1 MSDEARRQAQA
12 MLQQTRQH
20 LTSLVEQHTRAY
32 SVWLDLCERTLKG
45 EASFD
50 DVVETSLSLT
60 QEYFAK
66 LSSCVGTANL
76 LAGDQFDQM
85 SEAAGPH
92 VMAAGG
98 AALARVAKLPP
109 VKFRGPGSSSV
120 DSQNVLIRQLADGS
134 LHVTLT
140 ALDETLPDG
149 TYVADV
155 QPQSAG
161 VAPTPFTE
169 LSATKTTR
177 PRAPLAIGFGDDVP
191 SYLKS
196 DPQLDLVKL
205 LFE

>member
-1 MSDEARRQAQA
+1 
-12 MLQQTRQH
+12 MLQQTRLH

-32 SVWLDLCERTLKG
+32 TAWLDLCELTLKG
-45 EASFD
+45 EASFNE
-50 DVVETSLSLT
+50 VVETSISLV
-60 QEYFAK
+60 QDYCAK
-66 LSSCVGTANL
+66 LSSCLGGTEL

-98 AALARVAKLPP
+98 AQLARVSKLPP
-109 VKFRGPGSSSV
+109 VKFRGPGSSGV
-120 DSQNVLIRQLADGS
+120 DSQNVLIRQLSDGR

-155 QPQSAG
+155 QPQSGG
-161 VAPTPFTE
+161 VAPTALTE
-169 LSATKTTR
+169 VRATKTTR
-177 PRAPLAIGFGDDVP
+177 PRVPLAVALGDGVP

-196 DPQLDLVKL
+196 DPRLGLVRL